1 MTIQEASRHIQSGAL
16 SPVELTQ
23 QALASIARFQ
33 PSLNAFVTVTE
44 KFALEQARRAEA
56 EIRAG
61 NYRGPLH
68 GIPYAAKDLY
78 YTQGIKT
85 TIGSKIMA
93 DFVPS
98 YDATVSARLRAAPM
112 PAISSSGLAMTDFA
126 RRARWVPM
134 AQRCASSRRR
144 CTK

>member
-1 MTIQEASRHIQSGAL
+1 MTIEEASRQIQSGAL
-16 SPVELTQ
+16 SPVELTRKS
-23 QALASIARFQ
+23 LASIARLQ
-33 PSLNAFVTVTE
+33 PALNAFVTVTAD
-44 KFALEQARRAEA
+44 FALEQAHRAEA

-93 DFVPS
+93 DSCLP
-98 YDATVSARLRAAPM
+98 TMPRLSKSC
-112 PAISSSGLAMTDFA
+112 I
-126 RRARWVPM
+126 RRA
-134 AQRCASSRRR
+134 QS
-144 CTK
+144 

>member
-1 MTIQEASRHIQSGAL
+1 MTIEEASRRIRSGAL

-23 QALASIARFQ
+23 QTLARIARLQ
-33 PSLNAFVTVTE
+33 PSLNAFITVTE
-44 KFALEQARRAEA
+44 DFALEQARRAET

-93 DFVPS
+93 DFVPP
-98 YDATVSARLRAAPM
+98 YDAAVIEKLHAAG
-112 PAISSSGLAMTDFA
+112 AVLVGKAGA
-126 RRARWVPM
+126 A
-134 AQRCASSRRR
+134 
-144 CTK
+144 